1 MVYRTRL
8 VQVFKLNV
16 LQRSERGGRRGVSAL
31 SPGFWRLTLA
41 PLGPRYGPGQVPD
54 EMGLLTGSGV
64 HLADAQVDHALGRVQ
79 NSLVELSL
87 TTNLP
92 ALRCECQ
99 TGM

>member
-16 LQRSERGGRRGVSAL
+16 LQRSERRERRDNTLRQRIVA
-31 SPGFWRLTLA
+31 WRLA
-41 PLGPRYGPGQVPD
+41 PRVGSVPD

-79 NSLVELSL
+79 NSLVELTL

>member
-1 MVYRTRL
+1 MCC
-8 VQVFKLNV
+8 
-16 LQRSERGGRRGVSAL
+16 SDRREGKEEITHCVSAL
-31 SPGFWRLTLA
+31 SPGVLR
-41 PLGPRYGPGQVPD
+41 PGSGQVPD

-79 NSLVELSL
+79 NSLVELTL

-99 TGM
+99 TGV

>member
-1 MVYRTRL
+1 MSARCRL
-8 VQVFKLNV
+8 A
-16 LQRSERGGRRGVSAL
+16 SEA
-31 SPGFWRLTLA
+31 FA
-41 PLGPRYGPGQVPD
+41 PGPGQVPD

-79 NSLVELSL
+79 NSLVELTL
-87 TTNLP
+87 ATNLP